1 MEEGPMSWNN
11 AIRHFVMPFAAA
23 LMFVLAGC
31 TTQKDTGK
39 VPITTSSEEAKKEFL
54 LGRDLVERTLVQ
66 KSIGHFESAIAKD
79 ANFAMA
85 YLRLAQTSQTAKPF
99 LENLKK
105 AVALAD
111 KASNGERLMIL
122 AFEAGVNGNPV
133 KQKKFYDSLVA
144 AYPKDERA
152 HLALGDYYNG
162 QQEYAKAAEQ
172 YKKATEL
179 DSVFSPA
186 YNSLGYAY
194 RAMDQNADAEKA
206 FKKYIELIPNDPNPF
221 DSYAELLMKMGR
233 FDESIAQYEKAL
245 ALEPDFVTSHIGIA
259 ANLLFKGKPDEADA
273 RLQKLYDI
281 AHSDGER
288 LGALFA
294 KTIHYVDG
302 GKMDKAVQEMDKQ
315 FALAEKINDAWV
327 MSSDLSTKGAIL
339 LQAGKYDEA
348 SAAFEKSKQ
357 IVEGSDLPQAIKDQ
371 NKLGRHYSA
380 AMLAMKRKDLGTA
393 TAESEEYRK
402 GTEAIR
408 DQAAIRVAHSLA
420 GELALEAKQYDKALA
435 ELEQADQLNP
445 RNLYRMSL
453 AYLGKGD
460 KAKAKEF
467 CTKAA
472 HSYVIPTL
480 DYAFIRVKAEKMLST
495 M

>member
-1 MEEGPMSWNN
+1 MKSLEILRFPL
-11 AIRHFVMPFAAA
+11 AVV
-23 LMFVLAGC
+23 LFVLLLLCTGC
-31 TTQKDTGK
+31 TRPEADTGK
-39 VPITTSSEEAKKEFL
+39 IPLTTLSEDAKKDFL
-54 LGRDLVERTLVQ
+54 MGRDLVERTLVQ
-66 KSIGHFESAIAKD
+66 QSISHFESAVAKD
-79 ANFAMA
+79 PNFAMA

-111 KASNGERLMIL
+111 KASKGERLMIL
-122 AFEAGVNGNPV
+122 AFEAGINGNPV
-133 KQKKFYDSLVA
+133 QQKKLYDSLVA

-172 YKKATEL
+172 YKKAAEL

-194 RAMDQNADAEKA
+194 RSLDQNADAEKA
-206 FKKYIELIPNDPNPF
+206 FKKYIELIPNDPNPY

-245 ALEPDFVTSHIGIA
+245 ALEPDFVTSHIGVA

-281 AHSDGER
+281 AHNDGER
-288 LGALFA
+288 LGAMFA
-294 KTIHYVDG
+294 KTIHFVDG
-302 GKMDKAVQEMDKQ
+302 GKIEKATQEMDKQ

-327 MSSDLSTKGAIL
+327 MSSDLATKGVIL
-339 LQAGKYDEA
+339 LQAGVYDEA
-348 SAAFEKSKQ
+348 SAAFEKSRK
-357 IVEGSDLPQAIKDQ
+357 ILEGSDLPQAIKDQ
-371 NKLGRHYSA
+371 FKLNQHYSA
-380 AMLAMKRKDLGTA
+380 AMIALKKKDLGTA
-393 TAESEEYRK
+393 TTEAEEYRK
-402 GTEAIR
+402 GAEAMR
-408 DQAAIRVAHSLA
+408 DQASIRGAHSLA
-420 GELALEAKQYDKALA
+420 GELALEMKQYDKALA
-435 ELEQADQLNP
+435 ELQQADQLNP
-445 RNLYRMSL
+445 RNLYRTSL
-453 AYLGKGD
+453 AYMGKGD

-467 CTKAA
+467 CMKAA

-480 DYAFIRVKAEKMLST
+480 EYAFIRMKAEKMLTT